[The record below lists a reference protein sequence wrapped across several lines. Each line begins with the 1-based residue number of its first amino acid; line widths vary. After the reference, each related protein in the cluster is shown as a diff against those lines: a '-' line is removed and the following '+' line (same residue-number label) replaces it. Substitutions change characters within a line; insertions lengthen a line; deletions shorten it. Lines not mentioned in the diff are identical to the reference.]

1 MAAEAT
7 ADDAELERLLA
18 ACARRDSR
26 ALRALYDRTAPH
38 LLACLMRILRQR
50 ALAEDVLQEVFV
62 NIWQRATQYEPQ
74 RGRPRAWLFSIA
86 RHRAID
92 ALRRERPDG
101 ELGVDIVE
109 RLPDPSAD
117 DATESITGSRVTA
130 ALTRC
135 LDLLN
140 VDQRRGIQLAFVDG
154 LSHAE
159 IATMT
164 GEPLGT
170 IKSWIRRGLLSLRQ
184 CLER

>member
-1 MAAEAT
+1 MT
-7 ADDAELERLLA
+7 ASVTPDDAELERLLA

-26 ALRALYDRTAPH
+26 ALRVLYDQTAPH
-38 LLACLMRILRQR
+38 LLASLMRILRQR

-92 ALRRERPDG
+92 VLRREKPDT
-101 ELGVDIVE
+101 ELGADLVE
-109 RLPDPSAD
+109 RIADPSAD
-117 DATESITGSRVTA
+117 DATESITGSRVSA

-140 VDQRRGIQLAFVDG
+140 GDQRRGIQLAFVDG

-159 IATMT
+159 IATVT

>member
-1 MAAEAT
+1 MAATEI
-7 ADDAELERLLA
+7 ADDSDLERLLA

-26 ALRALYDRTAPH
+26 ALRALYDQTAPH
-38 LLACLMRILRQR
+38 LLACLMRILRRR

-62 NIWQRATQYEPQ
+62 SIWQRATQYEPE

-92 ALRRERPDG
+92 VLRREKPEAALG
-101 ELGVDIVE
+101 EDLAE
-109 RLPDPSAD
+109 RIPDPSGD
-117 DATESITGSRVTA
+117 DVTDSITGSRVTA
-130 ALTRC
+130 ALARC
-135 LDLLN
+135 LGLLN
-140 VDQRRGIQLAFVDG
+140 GDQRRGIQLAFVDG

-184 CLER
+184 CMER